1 MTVEEWL
8 GKDNQL
14 GIDIWN
20 KKYRYEDETFEEWL
34 DRISGKDGAIRKDI
48 VNKRFLFG
56 GRILANRGLADK
68 GRKICYSNCFVT
80 EPPEDNIESIF
91 DCAKRLAR
99 TYSYGGGCGVD
110 ISKLAPRGA
119 KIHNAA
125 KTTSGAVSFMDL
137 YSLVTSLIGMNG
149 RRGAL
154 MISIDCSHPDLEEF
168 IGVKADLGKVTSAN
182 ISVRITDEF
191 MQAVRDDK
199 PFTLSFTREETGET
213 TEKTVMAREL
223 FNKLAEMNWRTGE
236 PGMLFWDR
244 ISSYNMLSDYE
255 DFAFAGT
262 NPCAE
267 EPLPAGGSCLLGAI
281 NLAKFVTA
289 DSCDQ
294 DDYRFD
300 YAAFE
305 ETVAH
310 AVKALNDVLDEG
322 MPLLPLKEQRESVR
336 DWRQIGL
343 GIMGLADMLILLEI
357 PYGSLAALDICEKIG
372 SAMINQAVRTSVSLA
387 EEHGAFPKFNSASFA
402 QSEFAQRVLNFYLYN
417 KAINL
422 GMRNS
427 QLLTI
432 APTGT
437 ISTMIG
443 VSGGI
448 EPIFANYYERRTQ
461 SLHGEDVLYKVFTPI
476 VEDYMKSHG
485 ITDDWDLPEFF
496 ITARD
501 IAVEDRIKM
510 QAVWQTYID
519 ASISST
525 VNLPESATVKDVEEL
540 YMKAWEAGLKGITV
554 FRENCERSGILTTQ
568 NSAENPD
575 KSTQN
580 PDEKAVKITQIPGE
594 KCEVQYTVEDYFPR
608 GYIEPVPDKLTYR
621 KYRLQTGCGRLYLFV
636 GIDED
641 DGRIYDCFTNTDGV
655 GGCVVNTQANSRLM
669 SACIRGGVPVEYV
682 IEQLEKAGTCPSYQY
697 ARGKGKELAKG
708 KSCPSAIA
716 NVLKGILQEFKEL
729 DEDCEE
735 AVSVPYDNEDSANM
749 SATEQQ
755 ICPECGAAGVVHEN
769 GCNICKLCGWSKC
782 G

>member
-20 KKYRYEDETFEEWL
+20 KKYRYGNESFDEWL
-34 DRISGKDGAIRKDI
+34 DRVSGGNPDIREAIAL
-48 VNKRFLFG
+48 KRFLFG
-56 GRILANRGLADK
+56 GRILANRGLYGK
-68 GRKICYSNCFVT
+68 GQKLTYSNCYVVT
-80 EPPEDNIESIF
+80 PPEDSIESIF
-91 DCAKRLAR
+91 DCAKKLAR

-137 YSLVTSLIGMNG
+137 YSLVTGLIGQSG

-182 ISVRITDEF
+182 ISVKITDEF

-199 PFTLSFTREETGET
+199 PFILSFTREETKET
-213 TEKTVMAREL
+213 TQKTVMAREL
-223 FNKLAEMNWRTGE
+223 FKKLATMNWRTGE

-244 ISSYNMLSDYE
+244 IKSHSMLSEYDTFE
-255 DFAFAGT
+255 FAGT

-267 EPLPAGGSCLLGAI
+267 EPLPAGGSCLLGAV
-281 NLAKFVTA
+281 NLAEFVHGG
-289 DSCDQ
+289 
-294 DDYRFD
+294 
-300 YAAFE
+300 AFE
-305 ETVAH
+305 FDKFETAVKH
-310 AVKALNDVLDEG
+310 AVIALNEVLDEG
-322 MPLLPLKEQRESVR
+322 LGLHPLGEQRDSVR
-336 DWRQIGL
+336 NWRQIGL
-343 GIMGLADMLILLEI
+343 GIMGLADMLIKLGI
-357 PYGSLAALDICEKIG
+357 TYGSPEALKLCDRIG
-372 SAMINQAVRTSVSLA
+372 YDMINAAARASTELA
-387 EEHGAFPKFNSASFA
+387 EEHGSFPMFNAEKFSL
-402 QSEFAQRVLNFYLYN
+402 SEFSRTNLTHTNYN
-417 KAINL
+417 KAIHC

-554 FRENCERSGILTTQ
+554 FRENCERAGILTTQ
-568 NSAENPD
+568 NSAEKPD

-580 PDEKAVKITQIPGE
+580 PDEKAVKITQIPAE

-697 ARGKGKELAKG
+697 ARGKGRELAKG

-716 NVLKGILQEFKEL
+716 NVLKSILQEFKEL
-729 DEDCEE
+729 NEDCEE
-735 AVSVPYDNEDSANM
+735 AVSVPDDNEDSANM